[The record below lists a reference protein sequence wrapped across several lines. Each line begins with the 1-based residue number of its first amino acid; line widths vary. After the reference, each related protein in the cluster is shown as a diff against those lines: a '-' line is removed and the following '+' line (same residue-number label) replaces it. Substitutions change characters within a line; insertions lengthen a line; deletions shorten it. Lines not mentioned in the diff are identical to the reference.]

1 MTSRYLSLDELRH
14 MTPVFMYYTL
24 IDKEGQF
31 VLCGMKSSKDGYIHR
46 HDGFNSFLR
55 KLTKIPDNARL
66 DNTPSNDWIKSF
78 FYDETK
84 TRFCF
89 ETLKL
94 ETPPNAHGNKYEI
107 VFNGGVP
114 YVVYINDDGIF
125 VYRVPN
131 NKYMDVSDYDNPS
144 YLENKD
150 IIYTE
155 LVWSC
160 ANPMKIFIGEDKCV
174 KKHGNNILVQ
184 VQETLYMHI
193 GCQIYMFESHDQITE
208 FYSRMGNSSVPYP
221 VALTE
226 DCAIFMDDKDRV
238 KKDDLISFGNVPI
251 ENEVIQWD
259 DAYGAYY
266 DIKRCNP
273 SLITRI
279 EMVYPYLP
287 LR

>member
-1 MTSRYLSLDELRH
+1 MKSRYLSLDELRH
-14 MTPVFMYYTL
+14 MTPVFMYFTL
-24 IDKEGQF
+24 IDKEGEF
-31 VLCGMKSSKDGYIHR
+31 GLSGMKSSKDGYIHR
-46 HDGFNSFLR
+46 HDGFNNFRR

-89 ETLKL
+89 ETL
-94 ETPPNAHGNKYEI
+94 EIPPNAHGDKYQI

-114 YVVYINDDGIF
+114 YVVYINKGIF

-131 NKYMDVSDYDNPS
+131 NKYMDDSDYDNPI

-184 VQETLYMHI
+184 LQETLYMHI
-193 GCQIYMFESHDQITE
+193 GCQIYMFESNDQITD
-208 FYSRMGNSSVPYP
+208 FYSRMGNNSVPYP
-221 VALTE
+221 VALTK
-226 DCAIFMDDKDRV
+226 DCAIFMGDKDIV
-238 KKDDLISFGNVPI
+238 KKCDLKSFDNVPI
-251 ENEVIQWD
+251 ENGVIQWD
-259 DAYGAYY
+259 DSYGAYY
-266 DIKRCNP
+266 DIKRYNP
-273 SLITRI
+273 SVITPI
-279 EMVYPYLP
+279 KMVYPYLP
-287 LR
+287 MNVIK